1 MAAGLCG
8 IPGMALHPIPCADP
22 ILVLLP
28 QVLLTANIGW
38 APIPTGGGLIHP
50 TIAINTTQ
58 VDYML
63 SNYGTMC
70 TKWGNRVRV
79 TFKILTLQVRQYYVT
94 AVEEAIHK
102 DDSGGRFKIYIY
114 CAHTSQKQ

>member
-1 MAAGLCG
+1 MNFVFDPAAVGDMAAGLCG
-8 IPGMALHPIPCADP
+8 IPGMALHLIQCADP

-38 APIPTGGGLIHP
+38 APIPTGHTGGLIHP

-63 SNYGTMC
+63 SN
-70 TKWGNRVRV
+70 
-79 TFKILTLQVRQYYVT
+79 
-94 AVEEAIHK
+94 
-102 DDSGGRFKIYIY
+102 
-114 CAHTSQKQ
+114 